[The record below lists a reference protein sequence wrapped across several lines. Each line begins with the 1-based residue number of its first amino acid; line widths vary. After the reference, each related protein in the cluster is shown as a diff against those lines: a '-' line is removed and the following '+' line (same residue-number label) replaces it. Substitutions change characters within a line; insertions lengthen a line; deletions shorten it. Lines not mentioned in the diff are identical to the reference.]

1 VNLPKPAVNQKVYFA
16 SQTSCPPT
24 DPGSFVAINS
34 YPFVCMPLSDTEAL
48 MYGCSDTAWTTDYYM
63 NTDCSGDP
71 FYTYDVLALGCS
83 AESGSVTV
91 TECNADSRLSEAP
104 KATKAPAPPP
114 AVEAKLRA
122 FFEKR
127 ALLAEADEKRTADV
141 LAAIKVHQ

>member
-1 VNLPKPAVNQKVYFA
+1 MVKASKSTEKPPATPATK
-16 SQTSCPPT
+16 
-24 DPGSFVAINS
+24 
-34 YPFVCMPLSDTEAL
+34 
-48 MYGCSDTAWTTDYYM
+48 
-63 NTDCSGDP
+63 
-71 FYTYDVLALGCS
+71 
-83 AESGSVTV
+83 
-91 TECNADSRLSEAP
+91 AP